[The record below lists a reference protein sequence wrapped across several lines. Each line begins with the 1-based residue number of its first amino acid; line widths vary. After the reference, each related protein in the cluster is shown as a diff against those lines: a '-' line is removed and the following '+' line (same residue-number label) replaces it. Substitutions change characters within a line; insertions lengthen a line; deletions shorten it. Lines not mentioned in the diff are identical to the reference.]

1 MDPNLFKKI
10 FIFVLVSYW
19 YTCLYLLVPE
29 GHIFCGLCLQSLPNW
44 FSAPVANNDQEPEL
58 FITSLVCT
66 YVPNYGYGEIWDFKN
81 KELGGIPE
89 DFIRTLSLSTSS
101 FDVSFSSELWPKKKK
116 PSTEMKS
123 FSFHCLHSCAERNC
137 LKKCH
142 QIIILVSDKSCRPLS
157 EESVLSARCCSSSF
171 LCIYIY
177 KPLQKPWTWI
187 CSARNQKSI
196 DCDSTCQ
203 DIKGFSECFV
213 CV

>member
-81 KELGGIPE
+81 KELGGIPV

-101 FDVSFSSELWPKKKK
+101 FDVSFSSELWPKKKTNK
-116 PSTEMKS
+116 KKT
-123 FSFHCLHSCAERNC
+123 LHRDE
-137 LKKCH
+137 
-142 QIIILVSDKSCRPLS
+142 IILISLPSLVCREKLS
-157 EESVLSARCCSSSF
+157 EKMPPNHHF
-171 LCIYIY
+171 
-177 KPLQKPWTWI
+177 
-187 CSARNQKSI
+187 
-196 DCDSTCQ
+196 
-203 DIKGFSECFV
+203 GFW
-213 CV
+213 